1 MNRLSDCY
9 FMPNEKLFSY
19 IMAKTSYIQWDDH
32 DVRFVLDQH
41 NELDFHSA
49 NSLQQQSNDR
59 HVAPLGHIILILSQ
73 PIFRIHGKGDHSVV
87 DEQSTNVIFKVRE
100 IT

>member
-32 DVRFVLDQH
+32 DVHFVLDQH
-41 NELDFHSA
+41 NELDFHNA

-59 HVAPLGHIILILSQ
+59 HVAPLGHILNRFMMMKLYKLNSYLYSAALSLVNLICL
-73 PIFRIHGKGDHSVV
+73 
-87 DEQSTNVIFKVRE
+87 
-100 IT
+100 